1 MPVTPGGSLRA
12 AAGLVGYVLAM
23 AIPAGC
29 APLIDGPIE
38 RQRAIDREDGDRLAA
53 QLAQLP
59 GVVGATV
66 VLHHAVRDP
75 LAVSPATAATFSAV
89 IATDDQAAPDAL
101 RAATARLAHAAVPE
115 LPQEALVIELNLAVH
130 RPVLARLGPFRVEQ
144 ASRTPL
150 KAVGALGCLA
160 IAGLAGTLAWRAR
173 RHRLGS
179 SAQ

>member
-1 MPVTPGGSLRA
+1 
-12 AAGLVGYVLAM
+12 M

-38 RQRAIDREDGDRLAA
+38 RQRAADREDADRLAV

-75 LAVSPATAATFSAV
+75 LAVAPPAAATFSAV

-115 LPQEALVIELNLAVH
+115 LPAGALAIELNITVR
-130 RPVLARLGPFRVEQ
+130 RPVLVQLGPFWVEQ
-144 ASRTPL
+144 SSRTPL
-150 KAVGALGCLA
+150 KAVLALGCLA
-160 IAGLAGTLAWRAR
+160 IAGLAGTLAR
-173 RHRLGS
+173 RHRLGN